1 MATLK
6 FINPSSAAGITS
18 CTLVLDDPTAEDFL
32 LLLSAQFAEILIK
45 AKAELAI
52 DTATSEFMPELT
64 GNRTIMIQIAK
75 LSGAHGQPETP
86 IVIDFHILKLR
97 AKSDLNRSI
106 GAESALYTF
115 NRLLALLKANGN
127 FNGLGGLIRLD
138 SFDSSIGPEYTS
150 QFDTEHGDQLDGAL
164 LTVTYAIAL
173 PYSISLI

>member
-6 FINPSSAAGITS
+6 FLNPSAAAGITDCS
-18 CTLVLDDPTAEDFL
+18 LILDDPTADDFL
-32 LLLSAQFAEILIK
+32 LLLAAQFAEILVK
-45 AKAELAI
+45 AKTELAI

-64 GNRTIMIQIAK
+64 GNRTIMVQIAK
-75 LSGAHGQPETP
+75 LSGTHGQPETP

-97 AKSDLNRSI
+97 SKTALGAAI
-106 GAESALYTF
+106 GSESALYTF
-115 NRLLALLKANGN
+115 NRLLQLLKANGN
-127 FNGLGGLIRLD
+127 FNGLGGLVRLD

-173 PYSISLI
+173 PRPISLI